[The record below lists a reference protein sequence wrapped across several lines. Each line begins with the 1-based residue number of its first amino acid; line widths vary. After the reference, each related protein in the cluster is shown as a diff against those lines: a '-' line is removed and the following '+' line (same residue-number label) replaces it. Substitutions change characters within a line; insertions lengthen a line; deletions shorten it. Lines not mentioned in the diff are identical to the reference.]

1 MTPHQPTNDTSPS
14 QPQART
20 PRSPWY
26 QHWKDIADMTMNIL
40 PHEPRVKMIATM
52 LDRCDM
58 AYQEKDV
65 VGFIRLKKQ
74 LRNLIN
80 ASNPRPPKPA
90 S

>member
-1 MTPHQPTNDTSPS
+1 
-14 QPQART
+14 
-20 PRSPWY
+20 
-26 QHWKDIADMTMNIL
+26 MNIL

>member
-1 MTPHQPTNDTSPS
+1 
-14 QPQART
+14 
-20 PRSPWY
+20 
-26 QHWKDIADMTMNIL
+26 MTMNIL

-58 AYQEKDV
+58 AYQKKDE
-65 VGFIRLKKQ
+65 VGFVRLNKQ

-90 S
+90 SRHRTS